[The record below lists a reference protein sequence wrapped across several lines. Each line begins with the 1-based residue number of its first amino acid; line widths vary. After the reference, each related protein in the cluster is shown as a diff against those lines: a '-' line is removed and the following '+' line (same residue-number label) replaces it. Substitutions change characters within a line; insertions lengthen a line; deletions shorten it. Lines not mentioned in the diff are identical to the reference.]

1 VSLKMAEEVE
11 VEVWAERDEEDLVV
25 VVVVRVG

>member
-1 VSLKMAEEVE
+1 MKMAEEVE